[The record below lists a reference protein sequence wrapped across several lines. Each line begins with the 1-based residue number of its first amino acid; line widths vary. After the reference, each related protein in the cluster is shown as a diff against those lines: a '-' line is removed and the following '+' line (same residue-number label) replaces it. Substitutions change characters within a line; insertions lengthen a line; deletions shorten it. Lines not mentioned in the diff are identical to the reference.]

1 MVFSQSPSVTA
12 STIYL
17 IILTVRNVF
26 FCSNLNPEIPISL
39 HLVPSRE
46 GETAGHLW
54 VVLCRQSLDRISSP
68 EGFQKF
74 LIIYASKNKTWSFS
88 SKFITGR
95 VSFLCHLLLSCASS
109 PRAVFLSPV
118 VTVMG
123 HQAYFCA
130 LLCTWCSPAIVS
142 FWKAKIAWLLL
153 VFPAKHSMLEIE
165 FSAAVPFFDTPSIGL
180 SEINYRM

>member
-109 PRAVFLSPV
+109 PPGYVPV
-118 VTVMG
+118 SCCHHHGTPG
-123 HQAYFCA
+123 L
-130 LLCTWCSPAIVS
+130 LLCSALHLMFSCNCKLLESKDCMTPLSVS
-142 FWKAKIAWLLL
+142 CK
-153 VFPAKHSMLEIE
+153 
-165 FSAAVPFFDTPSIGL
+165 T
-180 SEINYRM
+180 